1 MEKFK
6 PSKKPLTNDKIVISI
21 SMNIDKIN
29 EIDKIAGTIDVSRNE
44 LINQCIEYAL
54 ENLNIN
60 NEKEGEEK
68 KNNR

>member
-21 SMNIDKIN
+21 RMNIDKIN

-44 LINQCIEYAL
+44 LKNQSIEYEL
-54 ENLNIN
+54 
-60 NEKEGEEK
+60 
-68 KNNR
+68 